1 MRRKP
6 LGRDRALS
14 TRLLGTVAGLC
25 VLYAIAFALL
35 VMFVAA
41 WALVGVPLIA
51 ALGLL
56 AASVVMIAFVVQA
69 SPRSAL
75 GARELGPADAPSLR
89 ALVERLCALADLPVP
104 RIAFSESDLPAAF
117 VTGLTP
123 ARTTLTVTRGL
134 LARLD
139 ERELGAVVAHE
150 LAHVANRDGAVMTVS
165 VFPSWAGRWVAVRL
179 AGRWPWLIL
188 VPFVWGYLLIG
199 WLIYLFS
206 NELMLALSRLREL
219 SADRGAAIL
228 TGDPAG
234 LMSALTKL
242 SGAIAQIPE
251 CDLRVAA
258 GASALLIVPTEPK
271 DTSHPPL
278 EERLAQ
284 LGEIARE
291 LGNPVAPSGMA
302 AVHVACDAGRESSR
316 LGPAITAF
324 FVTFVV
330 VLAVLLAAQ
339 VLAD

>member
-14 TRLLGTVAGLC
+14 MRILGTVAGLC
-25 VLYAIAFALL
+25 VLYAVAFGFL
-35 VMFVAA
+35 VSFVLA
-41 WALVGVPLIA
+41 WALAGLPVIA

-56 AASVVMIAFVVQA
+56 ATAVVVVAFVLQA
-69 SPRSAL
+69 SPRSVL
-75 GARELGPADAPSLR
+75 GARDLDASDAPSLR
-89 ALVERLCALADLPVP
+89 ALVERLSALADLPVP

-139 ERELGAVVAHE
+139 ERELSAVVAHE
-150 LAHVANRDGAVMTVS
+150 LAHVANRDGAVMTVA
-165 VFPSWAGRWVAVRL
+165 VFPSWAGRWAAARL
-179 AGRWPWLIL
+179 AGRWRWLIL
-188 VPFVWGYLLIG
+188 LPFVWGYVLIG

-242 SGAIAQIPE
+242 SGAMAQIPKR
-251 CDLRVAA
+251 DLRIAE
-258 GASALLIVPTEPK
+258 GASALLIVATEPK
-271 DTSHPPL
+271 GASHPPL
-278 EERLAQ
+278 EERLEQ
-284 LGEIARE
+284 LSRIARE
-291 LGNPVAPSGMA
+291 LGDPLPPPGTAAIDVAG
-302 AVHVACDAGRESSR
+302 DAGREPSR
-316 LGPAITAF
+316 VGSAVIAF
-324 FVTFVV
+324 LLTLVV

-339 VLAD
+339 GLGD